1 MARQRSRE
9 RRWAECRDK
18 APENVAC
25 AGQPAER
32 SGFVVVRLDETAKEI
47 ERLDDSEVQGQVD
60 RLLHEAHAAVLV
72 KAAKELKESDKENI
86 QEQIQVVLEGELPP
100 PEWTPLVSL
109 KAEQIRELEAAARS
123 TDLPPLHSLT
133 MYWRVDVRKRGD
145 WYMKQLLRELN
156 DRPEVDLAYRE
167 LAASDPDVD
176 LTGDTW
182 ARCQGYLGSAP
193 KGINAAWAWTQESGA
208 GQGVAFVDLEQ
219 GWLPDHEDLVGRR
232 PVLAFNDNRDGHRQA
247 QQQYQGNHGTAVLG
261 VTTAESN
268 RLGVLGI
275 ANKAGSVSMVSHF
288 NRDSGTNGHVADALL
303 ATIETLAPGDVL
315 LVEVQRGY
323 GPAEIDEADFDAIRL
338 ASAHGII
345 VIEAAGNGGTDLDR
359 YRDSSN
365 NRTLNRCSSGFHESG
380 AILVGACVSTVPHD
394 RIWFS
399 NFGSRVDCFAWG
411 ENVVSCGYGDLDAGD
426 GDCNRSYTDSFC
438 GTSSAAAII
447 AGAALV
453 IQGLYQANTGAR
465 LSPCRMR
472 ELLASPALNT
482 PQGRSTAGSI
492 GVMPDL
498 QAIVNRGLGIV
509 PDLYLRDHVGDSGAV
524 PKTGRISASPDILI
538 QPKLVSGPE
547 ARFGHDSGSEGMV
560 PDGTIAVASRE
571 CYVYVR
577 MRNRGLQEA
586 REARATV
593 YWSRPATV
601 ITPDLLSLI
610 GTTDPV
616 VVPQGDVVTVAGPL
630 PWKTVPKTGH
640 YCLVAIV
647 GDDLN
652 PIPPLKPPQHG
663 LDWDGFKALERHHYN
678 AVWPEVDWQAFQA
691 FMRSS
696 NRVAVRNHHNPE
708 PPTEKEP
715 AALEL
720 LINGTPDQARVFDL
734 QIEQRLPPGA
744 RVELEV
750 PLALARKLSQCRIRE
765 LELCESEPAKI
776 MLPRQ
781 PRLWLRG
788 VHLAAGVRYPSRFI
802 VHAAE
807 GMRPGRYGISIRQVH
822 KGVEAGRVTWSF

>member
-1 MARQRSRE
+1 M
-9 RRWAECRDK
+9 
-18 APENVAC
+18 
-25 AGQPAER
+25 
-32 SGFVVVRLDETAKEI
+32 
-47 ERLDDSEVQGQVD
+47 
-60 RLLHEAHAAVLV
+60 
-72 KAAKELKESDKENI
+72 
-86 QEQIQVVLEGELPP
+86 
-100 PEWTPLVSL
+100 
-109 KAEQIRELEAAARS
+109 
-123 TDLPPLHSLT
+123 
-133 MYWRVDVRKRGD
+133 
-145 WYMKQLLRELN
+145 
-156 DRPEVDLAYRE
+156 
-167 LAASDPDVD
+167 
-176 LTGDTW
+176 TGDTW
-182 ARCQGYLGSAP
+182 ARCQGYLGPAP
-193 KGINAAWAWTQESGA
+193 QGINASWAWTQDGGA
-208 GQGVAFVDLEQ
+208 GEGVAFVDLEQ
-219 GWLPDHEDLVGRR
+219 GWLANHEDLVGRG
-232 PVLAFNDNRDGHRQA
+232 PVLACNDNRDGHRQA
-247 QQQYQGNHGTAVLG
+247 QQQYHGNHGAAVLG

-268 RLGVLGI
+268 RFGVVGI
-275 ANKAGSVSMVSHF
+275 AHRVGSVNMASHF
-288 NRDSGTNGHVADALL
+288 NRDAGTNGHVTDAIL

-323 GPAEIDEADFDAIRL
+323 GPAEIDDADFDAIRL

-365 NRTLNRCSSGFHESG
+365 NRTLNRCSSSFHESG

-426 GDCNRSYTDSFC
+426 CDRNRSYTDSFS

-453 IQGLYQANTGAR
+453 VQGLYQANTGAR

-482 PQGRSTAGSI
+482 PQGRGTAGSI

-498 QAIVNRGLGIV
+498 QTIVNRGLGIV
-509 PDLYLRDHVGDSGAV
+509 PDLYLRDHVGDSGV
-524 PKTGRISASPDILI
+524 TPKTNRISASPDILI
-538 QPKLVSGPE
+538 KPKLVTSPE
-547 ARFGHDSGSEGMV
+547 SSFGHESGSEGLI
-560 PDGTIAVASRE
+560 PEGTIAVANRE
-571 CYVYVR
+571 SYVYVR

-593 YWSRPATV
+593 YWSRPATI
-601 ITPDLLSLI
+601 ITPDLLNLI

-630 PWKTVPKTGH
+630 PWKTVPETGH
-640 YCLVAIV
+640 YCLVAV
-647 GDDLN
+647 AGHDLK
-652 PIPPLKPPQHG
+652 PIPPLKPPQRG
-663 LDWDGFKALERHHYN
+663 LDWDGFKALERHHPN
-678 AVWPEVDWQAFQA
+678 AVWPDVDWQAFQA
-691 FMRSS
+691 FMGSS
-696 NRVAVRNHHNPE
+696 NRVAIRNHHNPA
-708 PPTEKEP
+708 PPNEKEP
-715 AALEL
+715 AVLEL
-720 LINGTPDQARVFDL
+720 LINGTPDQARIFDL

-744 RVELEV
+744 KVELEV

-765 LELCESEPAKI
+765 LELCESEPARI

-788 VHLAAGVRYPSRFI
+788 VHLAADVRYLSRFI